1 MQSAVIEWS
10 TQTDAALLLSG
21 EREAFGV
28 FYDRHVQAV
37 MRYHLLRTACVH
49 TAADLTADTFAQAL
63 VSQDK
68 YRDPGGGDAD
78 GWLFV
83 IARRQFQ
90 RLLRRRRAEARAVH
104 RLGMMVPTVDDDSYE
119 RIDELVDF
127 KQLRPRI
134 ERSLAELPPAWAAA
148 VTLRVIDGLSYPTVA
163 AQLGCSEQAAR
174 VKVCRAL
181 NRMSALLERGY

>member
-1 MQSAVIEWS
+1 
-10 TQTDAALLLSG
+10 
-21 EREAFGV
+21 
-28 FYDRHVQAV
+28 
-37 MRYHLLRTACVH
+37 
-49 TAADLTADTFAQAL
+49 
-63 VSQDK
+63 
-68 YRDPGGGDAD
+68 
-78 GWLFV
+78 
-83 IARRQFQ
+83 
-90 RLLRRRRAEARAVH
+90 
-104 RLGMMVPTVDDDSYE
+104 MMVPTVDDDSYE